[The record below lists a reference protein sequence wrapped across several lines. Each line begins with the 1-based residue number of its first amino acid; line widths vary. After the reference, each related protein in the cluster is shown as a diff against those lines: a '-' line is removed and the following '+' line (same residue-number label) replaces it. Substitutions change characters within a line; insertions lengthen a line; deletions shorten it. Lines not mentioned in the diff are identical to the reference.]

1 MNTSTLPVRSTR
13 QRGFVL
19 LTALVMLLVLTL
31 IALVAMSFEAN
42 QARVAGN
49 TANAQIA
56 FETAEGALRIAEGS
70 LLSSTYAANQF
81 VTGGANG
88 LYLFNPLSQPIWSQS
103 STWGGGNVIVSGFT
117 GQSATAALVVIE
129 QLPSVSLPGQNLA
142 SIQYGG
148 GSPPARVYRIT
159 ARAVGANGKAPVMV
173 QSIFH
178 E

>member
-1 MNTSTLPVRSTR
+1 MKTSFCGDRVAG

-56 FETAEGALRIAEGS
+56 FETAEGALRVAEGN

-81 VTGGANG
+81 VVGGTNG
-88 LYLFNPLSQPIWSQS
+88 LYLFNPVSAPIWSQA
-103 STWGGGNVIVSGFT
+103 STWAGTNVIVSGFT

-159 ARAVGANGKAPVMV
+159 ARAVGFNGKAPVMV

>member
-1 MNTSTLPVRSTR
+1 MSTPRLHARPTG
-13 QRGFVL
+13 QHGFVL

-56 FETAEGALRIAEGS
+56 FETAEGALRIAEGNP
-70 LLSSTYAANQF
+70 LSSTYAANQF
-81 VTGGANG
+81 VVGGANG
-88 LYLFNPLSQPIWSQS
+88 LYLFNSTSQPIWSQPT
-103 STWGGGNVIVSGFT
+103 TWSGSNVIVSGFT
-117 GQSATAALVVIE
+117 GQSATSALVVIE

-159 ARAVGANGKAPVMV
+159 ARAVGLNGKAPVMV

>member
-1 MNTSTLPVRSTR
+1 MNLPRGQRRLSGP
-13 QRGFVL
+13 RGFVL
-19 LTALVMLLVLTL
+19 LTALIMLLVLTL

-49 TANAQIA
+49 TANAQIS
-56 FETAEGALRIAEGS
+56 FETAEGALRIVEGN

-81 VTGGANG
+81 VLGGSNG
-88 LYLFNPLSQPIWSQS
+88 LYLFDPTQPPVWSLS
-103 STWGGGNVIVSGFT
+103 STWTGNNVIASGFT

-159 ARAVGANGKAPVMV
+159 ARAVGANGKAPVLV